1 MTTMLAFTPEQAC
14 RVAGLSRRQL
24 SYWDATGFFRPR
36 FVEQTRRRFG
46 KMYSFK
52 DVVGLRTIGKL
63 RDRLPLQELRRIGA
77 WLHQRYDEPWSTLRF
92 FVVGRTVVF
101 EDPTGFRG
109 VAGSDQ
115 KVLPISLGEME
126 RESVEASRTLLERT
140 PEQLGRIVRNRYVQ
154 HNAWVIDGTR
164 IPTSAIWDFHLD
176 GADVAGIQ
184 QEYPRLTRLDI
195 ERALEFERGRHEKA
209 G

>member
-52 DVVGLRTIGKL
+52 DVVGLRTIGTL

-77 WLHQRYDEPWSTLRF
+77 WLHERYDEPWSTLRF
-92 FVVGRTVVF
+92 FIVGRTVVF
-101 EDPTGFRG
+101 EDPGGVRG
-109 VAGSDQ
+109 VAGSAQ
-115 KVLPISLGEME
+115 QVLPISLGEME
-126 RESVEASRTLLERT
+126 RESEEATRSLLERT
-140 PEQLGRIVRNRYVQ
+140 PDQLGRIVRNRYVQ

-164 IPTSAIWDFHLD
+164 IPTSAIWDFHRA

-184 QEYPRLTRLDI
+184 REYPRLTKLDI
-195 ERALEFERGRHEKA
+195 ERALEFERERQAKA